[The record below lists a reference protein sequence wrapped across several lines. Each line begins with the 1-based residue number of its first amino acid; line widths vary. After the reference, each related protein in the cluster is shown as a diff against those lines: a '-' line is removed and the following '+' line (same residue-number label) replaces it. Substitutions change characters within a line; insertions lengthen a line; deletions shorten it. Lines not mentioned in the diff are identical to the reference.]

1 MNKYIT
7 FVWLLMCNDF
17 TGLTTVQM
25 EKYLYMFI
33 LFNNTRYL
41 GGIGEERGVQMEGI
55 YACIRRYKMYNVF
68 LVALMTVLK
77 ILPSRS

>member
-1 MNKYIT
+1 MLLRVSVMNKYIT

-55 YACIRRYKMYNVF
+55 CAYIRRYKMYNDIRYIVNIS
-68 LVALMTVLK
+68 V
-77 ILPSRS
+77 